1 MFGFFFCE
9 GPVKNFTDATASD
22 TDKFARWHRGML
34 GRFNPNPNPHPSPH
48 PHLNPYPSSP

>member
-22 TDKFARWHRGML
+22 TDKFARWHRGKL
-34 GRFNPNPNPHPSPH
+34 GRFNPRAQPS
-48 PHLNPYPSSP
+48 L